1 MRLMEFLVEEAIICD
16 LKSRDK
22 SGALKEM
29 VEALRAA
36 QKIPSKDMESIL
48 EALAKREKL
57 GSTGIGGGVA
67 VPHTKHNSINRLM
80 GLLARSK
87 VGIEFDALDGEPV
100 HLLFLLLSPSES
112 SSSHLAALERIATLI
127 RDNDFRRFISMAHS
141 KKEMIEILK
150 EKDGYHL

>member
-1 MRLMEFLVEEAIICD
+1 MKLTEFLVEEAVLLD

-22 SGALKEM
+22 SGALREM
-29 VEALRAA
+29 VEALKGA
-36 QKIPSKDMESIL
+36 QKISSKEMESIL

-67 VPHTKHNSINRLM
+67 VPHTKHASISRLM
-80 GLLARSK
+80 GTVARSRTG
-87 VGIEFDALDGEPV
+87 VEFDALDGEPV
-100 HLLFLLLSPSES
+100 HLFFLLLSPSES

-127 RDNDFRRFISMAHS
+127 RDSDFRKFMAMAHT
-141 KKEMIEILK
+141 KKEMLEILK

>member
-1 MRLMEFLVEEAIICD
+1 MKLMDFLVEEAIIFD
-16 LKSRDK
+16 LKSADK
-22 SGALKEM
+22 AGALKEM
-29 VEALRAA
+29 VEALRNA
-36 QKIPSKDMESIL
+36 QKISSKDTENIL

-67 VPHTKHNSINRLM
+67 VPHTKHVSVTKLM
-80 GLLARSK
+80 GTLARSK
-87 VGIEFDALDGEPV
+87 TGVEFDALDGEPV

-127 RDNDFRRFISMAHS
+127 RDNDFRRFMSMAHS

-150 EKDGYHL
+150 EKDGHHI

>member
-1 MRLMEFLVEEAIICD
+1 MKLMEFLVEEAIVFD

-22 SGALKEM
+22 AGVLREM
-29 VEALRAA
+29 VEALKSA
-36 QKIPSKDMESIL
+36 QKISPKDTENIL

-67 VPHTKHNSINRLM
+67 VPHTKHVSISRLM
-80 GLLARSK
+80 GTLARSK
-87 VGIEFDALDGEPV
+87 SGIEFDALDGEPV

-127 RDNDFRRFISMAHS
+127 RDNDFRRFIAMAHS
-141 KKEMIEILK
+141 KKEMLEILK

>member
-1 MRLMEFLVEEAIICD
+1 MKLMEFLIDEAIIYD

-22 SGALKEM
+22 LGALREM
-29 VEALRAA
+29 VEALRGA
-36 QKIPSKDMESIL
+36 QKISAKDTESIL

-67 VPHTKHNSINRLM
+67 VPHTKHSSVGRLL
-80 GLLARSK
+80 GTLARSK
-87 VGIEFDALDGEPV
+87 VGIDFDALDGEPV

-127 RDNDFRRFISMAHS
+127 RDNDFRRFMSMAHN

-150 EKDGYHL
+150 EKDGHHL